1 MAVLGQIRQRSFF
14 LIIVIGMALFAFVI
28 SGVFGSNSSGSNP
41 SDPIAIVNDE
51 DIEVGF
57 FRQLVEQTE
66 RNYNLSTL
74 QAVNTVWDQLL
85 RVTIFKQEFDRLG
98 IDAGKQQIEMILL
111 QNEVIVQDPRFQNE
125 TGLFDFG
132 VFTDFINQLK
142 LENPQAYDSWRSQE
156 ENIIGLAKE
165 NIYFDLIK
173 SSAGFT
179 ETEGK
184 NAYHLEN
191 DKINMKYVSV
201 PYSDI
206 PDSLFKISDAE
217 IRKYINQNIDDYT
230 KDASRAISYVKFDE
244 QASVEDENKIRA
256 DLEKLLEQ
264 RIEYNDVSKLT
275 DTIEGLKTVK
285 NITEFVSR
293 YSESTFDSIYLP
305 KGKLANDYAD
315 ILFGLSP
322 GKVFG
327 PYKDGNEFK
336 ISRLLDRKEG
346 GSIRAS
352 HILITYQGAERAN
365 PEATRTKEEA
375 RTLANQLYRKVRR
388 DKENFG
394 VMAALNSD
402 GPSKEAQGDL
412 GFFQEGTMT
421 EKFFDFC
428 NKSKVG
434 EIGLVE
440 TDFGFHIINVTDKE
454 DVVLLANVTKQ
465 IVPSES
471 TSNIVF
477 KETTQFEIEAIN
489 TKDFSGVAEKS
500 NLTVRPVENIS
511 ILEENLPGLPKQRN
525 IVQWAF
531 DEDTKVGSVRRFS
544 LAAGGYAVVQLT
556 KITPE
561 GEVDIE
567 SFRTEII
574 AELIKDKKAAYIQ
587 EKYAANT
594 TLESLAKATDRE
606 VETASAVTQ
615 KNTVLAGSGTEPY
628 VIGLAFSL
636 DVNKPSALVKGNE
649 GVYMVEVT
657 SKEVAAEMESY
668 TAYANALQ
676 VEESL
681 RINNT
686 IYEALRSASEIEDN
700 RKIYY

>member
-28 SGVFGSNSSGSNP
+28 SGVFGSNTSGSDP
-41 SDPIAIVNDE
+41 SEPIAIVNDE

-74 QAVNTVWDQLL
+74 QAVNSVWDQLL
-85 RVTIFKQEFDRLG
+85 RVTIFKQEFDHLG

-125 TGLFDFG
+125 TGFFDFG
-132 VFTDFINQLK
+132 IFTDFINQIK

-156 ENIIGLAKE
+156 ESIIGLAKE

-173 SSAGFT
+173 SSTGFT
-179 ETEGK
+179 EIEGK
-184 NAYHLEN
+184 DAYHLEN

-201 PYSDI
+201 PFNDI

-217 IRKYINQNIDDYT
+217 IRKYISQNIDDYS
-230 KDASRAISYVKFDE
+230 KDASRGISYVKFDE
-244 QASVEDENKIRA
+244 QASAKDKNQIRA
-256 DLEKLLEQ
+256 ELEMLLEQ
-264 RIEYNDVSKLT
+264 RVEYNDVSKLT

-293 YSESTFDSIYLP
+293 YSEITFDSIYLP

-315 ILFGLSP
+315 ILFDLSP

-336 ISRLLDRKEG
+336 ISRLIDRKDG
-346 GSIRAS
+346 GSVRAS
-352 HILITYQGAERAN
+352 HILITYQGAERAS
-365 PEATRTKEEA
+365 PAITRTKEEA
-375 RTLANQLYRKVRR
+375 SIFANELYRKVRR
-388 DKENFG
+388 DVESFG
-394 VMAALNSD
+394 SFAAINSD
-402 GPSKEAQGDL
+402 GPSKSVQGDL
-412 GFFQEGTMT
+412 GFFQEGAMT

-428 NKSKVG
+428 NKSNIGK
-434 EIGLVE
+434 IGLVE

-454 DVVLLANVTKQ
+454 DVVLLANVSKQ

-489 TKDFSGVAEKS
+489 TKDFSGVARKS
-500 NLTVRPVENIS
+500 NLTVRPVENIN
-511 ILEENLPGLPKQRN
+511 ILEENLPGLLKQRN
-525 IVQWAF
+525 IVKWAF
-531 DEDTKVGSVRRFS
+531 EEDTKIGSVRRFS
-544 LAAGGYAVVQLT
+544 LATGGYAVVQLT

-561 GEVDIE
+561 GEVDVE
-567 SFRTEII
+567 SFKTEI
-574 AELIKDKKAAYIQ
+574 AAVLINDKKAAYIQ
-587 EKYAANT
+587 EKYVANV
-594 TLESLAKATDRE
+594 TLETLAKATDRE

-628 VIGLAFSL
+628 VIGSAFSL
-636 DVNKPSALVKGNE
+636 DINKPSALVQGND

-657 SKEVAAEMESY
+657 SKDVAAEMESY

-676 VEESL
+676 IEENL

-686 IYEALRSASEIEDN
+686 IYEALRSASEIDDN

>member
-1 MAVLGQIRQRSFF
+1 
-14 LIIVIGMALFAFVI
+14 MALFAFVI
-28 SGVFGSNSSGSNP
+28 SGVFGSNTSGSDP
-41 SDPIAIVNDE
+41 SEPIAIVNDE

-74 QAVNTVWDQLL
+74 QAVNSVWDQLL
-85 RVTIFKQEFDRLG
+85 RVTIFKQEFDHLG

-125 TGLFDFG
+125 TGFFDFG
-132 VFTDFINQLK
+132 IFTDFINQIK

-156 ENIIGLAKE
+156 ESIIGLAKE

-173 SSAGFT
+173 SSTGFT
-179 ETEGK
+179 EIEGK
-184 NAYHLEN
+184 DAYHLEN

-201 PYSDI
+201 PFNDI

-217 IRKYINQNIDDYT
+217 IRKYISQNIDDYS
-230 KDASRAISYVKFDE
+230 KDASRGISYVKFDE
-244 QASVEDENKIRA
+244 QASAKDKNQIRA
-256 DLEKLLEQ
+256 ELEMLLEQ
-264 RIEYNDVSKLT
+264 RVEYNDVSKLT

-293 YSESTFDSIYLP
+293 YSEITFDSIYLP

-315 ILFGLSP
+315 ILFDLSP

-336 ISRLLDRKEG
+336 ISRLIDRKDG
-346 GSIRAS
+346 GSVRAS
-352 HILITYQGAERAN
+352 HILITYQGAERAS
-365 PEATRTKEEA
+365 PEITRTKEEA
-375 RTLANQLYRKVRR
+375 SIFANELYRKVRR
-388 DKENFG
+388 DVESFG
-394 VMAALNSD
+394 SFAAINSD
-402 GPSKEAQGDL
+402 GPSKSVQGDL
-412 GFFQEGTMT
+412 GFFQEGAMT

-428 NKSKVG
+428 NKSNIGK
-434 EIGLVE
+434 IGLVE

-454 DVVLLANVTKQ
+454 DVVLLANVSKQ

-489 TKDFSGVAEKS
+489 TKDFSGVARKS
-500 NLTVRPVENIS
+500 NLTVRPVENIN
-511 ILEENLPGLPKQRN
+511 ILEENLPGLLKQRN
-525 IVQWAF
+525 IVKWAF
-531 DEDTKVGSVRRFS
+531 EEDTKVGSVRRFS
-544 LAAGGYAVVQLT
+544 LATGGYAVVQLT

-561 GEVDIE
+561 GEVDVE
-567 SFRTEII
+567 SFKTEI
-574 AELIKDKKAAYIQ
+574 AAVLINDKKAAYIQ
-587 EKYAANT
+587 EKYVANV
-594 TLESLAKATDRE
+594 TLETLAKATDRE

-628 VIGLAFSL
+628 VIGSAFSL
-636 DVNKPSALVKGNE
+636 DINKPSALVQGND

-657 SKEVAAEMESY
+657 SKDVAAEMESY

-676 VEESL
+676 IEENL

-686 IYEALRSASEIEDN
+686 IYEALRSASEIDDN

>member
-1 MAVLGQIRQRSFF
+1 
-14 LIIVIGMALFAFVI
+14 MALFAFVI
-28 SGVFGSNSSGSNP
+28 SGVFGSNNSGNNP
-41 SDPIAIVNDE
+41 SDPIATVNDE

-74 QAVNTVWDQLL
+74 QAVNSVWDQLL

-111 QNEVIVQDPRFQNE
+111 QNEAIVQDPRFQNE
-125 TGLFDFG
+125 TGFFDFG
-132 VFTDFINQLK
+132 IFTDFINQIK

-156 ENIIGLAKE
+156 ESIIGLAKE

-179 ETEGK
+179 EIEGK
-184 NAYHLEN
+184 DAYHLEN
-191 DKINMKYVSV
+191 DKINIKYVSV
-201 PYSDI
+201 PFNNI
-206 PDSLFKISDAE
+206 PDSLFRINDVE
-217 IRKYINQNIDDYT
+217 IRKYISKNIDDYT
-230 KDASRAISYVKFDE
+230 KDASRGISYVKFDE
-244 QASVEDENKIRA
+244 QASAEDENQIRA

-264 RIEYNDVSKLT
+264 RVEYNDVSKLT

-285 NITEFVSR
+285 NITEFISR

-315 ILFGLSP
+315 ILFDLSP

-336 ISRLLDRKEG
+336 ISRLLDRKDG

-352 HILITYQGAERAN
+352 HILITYKGAELAN
-365 PEATRTKEEA
+365 SEITRTKEEA
-375 RTLANQLYRKVRR
+375 STLANQLFRKVRR
-388 DKENFG
+388 DIGSFG
-394 VMAALNSD
+394 SIAAINSD
-402 GPSKEAQGDL
+402 GPSKEMQGDL

-421 EKFFDFC
+421 EKFFHFC
-428 NKSKVG
+428 NKSRVG
-434 EIGLVE
+434 KIGLVE
-440 TDFGFHIINVTDKE
+440 TDFGFHIINVTDKQ
-454 DVVLLANVTKQ
+454 DVVLLANVSKQ

-489 TKDFSGVAEKS
+489 TKDFSGIAKKS
-500 NLTVRPVENIS
+500 NLKITPVENIRV
-511 ILEENLPGLPKQRN
+511 LEENLPGLFKQRN

-531 DEDTKVGSVRRFS
+531 EKDTKVGSVRRFS
-544 LAAGGYAVVQLT
+544 LVNGGYAVVQLT

-561 GEVDIE
+561 GEVDVE
-567 SFRTEII
+567 SFRTEI
-574 AELIKDKKAAYIQ
+574 ATELLNDKKAVYIQ
-587 EKYAANT
+587 EKYAANI
-594 TLESLAKATDRE
+594 TLESLAKATEGE
-606 VETASAVTQ
+606 VETASAITQ

-628 VIGLAFSL
+628 VIGSAFSL
-636 DVNKPSALVKGNE
+636 DLNKPSALIQGNDA
-649 GVYMVEVT
+649 VYMVEVI
-657 SKEVAAEMESY
+657 SKDVATEMESY
-668 TAYANALQ
+668 IAYANALQ
-676 VEESL
+676 MEENL
-681 RINNT
+681 RLNNT
-686 IYEALRSASEIEDN
+686 IYEALHSASDIDDN

>member
-28 SGVFGSNSSGSNP
+28 SGVFGSNTSGSDP
-41 SDPIAIVNDE
+41 SEPIAIVNDE

-74 QAVNTVWDQLL
+74 QAVNSVWDQLL
-85 RVTIFKQEFDRLG
+85 RVTIFKQEFDHLG

-125 TGLFDFG
+125 TGFFDFG
-132 VFTDFINQLK
+132 IFTDFINQIK

-156 ENIIGLAKE
+156 ESIIGLAKE

-173 SSAGFT
+173 SSTGFT
-179 ETEGK
+179 EIEGK
-184 NAYHLEN
+184 DAYHLEN

-201 PYSDI
+201 PFNDI

-217 IRKYINQNIDDYT
+217 IRKYISQNIDDYS
-230 KDASRAISYVKFDE
+230 KDASRGISYVKFDE
-244 QASVEDENKIRA
+244 QASAKDKNQIRA
-256 DLEKLLEQ
+256 ELEMLLEQ
-264 RIEYNDVSKLT
+264 RVEYNDVSKLT

-293 YSESTFDSIYLP
+293 YSEITFDSIYLP

-315 ILFGLSP
+315 ILFDLSP

-336 ISRLLDRKEG
+336 ISRLIDRKDG
-346 GSIRAS
+346 GSVRAS
-352 HILITYQGAERAN
+352 HILITYKGAERAS
-365 PEATRTKEEA
+365 PEITRTKEEA
-375 RTLANQLYRKVRR
+375 SILANKLYRKVRR
-388 DKENFG
+388 DLESFG
-394 VMAALNSD
+394 SVAATNSD
-402 GPSKEAQGDL
+402 GPSKSVQGDL
-412 GFFQEGTMT
+412 GFFQEGAMT

-428 NKSKVG
+428 NKSNIGK
-434 EIGLVE
+434 IGLVE
-440 TDFGFHIINVTDKE
+440 TDFGFHVINVTDKQ
-454 DVVLLANVTKQ
+454 DVVLLANVSKQ

-489 TKDFSGVAEKS
+489 TKDFSGIAEKS

-511 ILEENLPGLPKQRN
+511 ILEENLPGLFKQRN

-531 DEDTKVGSVRRFS
+531 EKDTKVGSVRRFS
-544 LAAGGYAVVQLT
+544 LSNGGYAVVQLT
-556 KITPE
+556 KITQE
-561 GEVDIE
+561 GEVDVE
-567 SFRTEII
+567 SFRTEIA
-574 AELIKDKKAAYIQ
+574 AELLNDKKALYIQ
-587 EKYAANT
+587 EKYSTNV
-594 TLESLAKATDRE
+594 TLETLAKATERE

-628 VIGLAFSL
+628 VIGSAFSL
-636 DVNKPSALVKGNE
+636 DLDKPSNLVQGND

-657 SKEVAAEMESY
+657 SKEVAIEMESY
-668 TAYANALQ
+668 TVYADALQ
-676 VEESL
+676 TEENL

-686 IYEALRSASEIEDN
+686 IYEALLSASEIDDN